1 MTNLLKLGKKA
12 GINWSKMNVNPD
24 EFKKGIKVEKEH
36 KDVTGGDPVTT
47 AKIAIAHLKE
57 MPNYYQKLEKME
69 KKGKEEGGSKEKKKE
84 IVKNMV
90 KSLK

>member
-12 GINWSKMNVNPD
+12 GINWGKMKTDPK
-24 EFKKGIKVEKEH
+24 EFKEGLKVEKEH

-57 MPNYYQKLEKME
+57 MPDYYQKLENME
-69 KKGKEEGGSKEKKKE
+69 KKGEKEGENSKKRRE